1 MEVCWCTLGNTE
13 RCKHCPSNY
22 GYYEN
27 SFPNNYIYGP
37 PPRFLD
43 WQRGKFTYKDSGES
57 IESLMHR
64 IVGEVPTEVKRES
77 R

>member
-1 MEVCWCTLGNTE
+1 VKVCHCTLGNTDA
-13 RCKHCPSNY
+13 CKGCC
-22 GYYEN
+22 N
-27 SFPNNYIYGP
+27 SSKIFGP

-43 WQRGKFTYKDSGES
+43 WQRGQFTYKDSGES